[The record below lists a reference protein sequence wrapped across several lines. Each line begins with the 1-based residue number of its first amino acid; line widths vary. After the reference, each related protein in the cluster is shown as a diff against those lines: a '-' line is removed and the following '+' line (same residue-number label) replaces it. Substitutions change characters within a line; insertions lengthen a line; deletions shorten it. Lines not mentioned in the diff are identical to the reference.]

1 MIGTR
6 ELNKILI
13 GKTNRGWYLTNG
25 MAIHRGK
32 VVTIKKKLG
41 MCTVEILWEKNTPY
55 EWKGYLVASWEVNV
69 IALLSNTEATSHMW
83 LYLNLC

>member
-1 MIGTR
+1 MGPVWQGNCWIKAIVQGFEKAENRIGTR

-13 GKTNRGWYLTNG
+13 GKTNRGWYLTNE

-41 MCTVEILWEKNTPY
+41 TCTVEILWEK
-55 EWKGYLVASWEVNV
+55 
-69 IALLSNTEATSHMW
+69 
-83 LYLNLC
+83 